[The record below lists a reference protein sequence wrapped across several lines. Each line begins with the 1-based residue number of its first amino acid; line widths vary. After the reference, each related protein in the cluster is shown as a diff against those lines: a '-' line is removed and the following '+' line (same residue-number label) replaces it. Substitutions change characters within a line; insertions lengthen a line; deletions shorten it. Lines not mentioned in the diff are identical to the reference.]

1 MERAGIPTAVI
12 TNLVSIA
19 EQVGAPRIVRGGG
32 IPYPAGDPEFKPDA
46 ERAWRRRLVQRAL
59 DVVATPVER
68 PTVFEV
74 PTTKQ
79 PPTKQSPT
87 KQPEAT
93 EAHRA

>member
-1 MERAGIPTAVI
+1 VERAGIPTAVI

-32 IPYPAGDPEFKPDA
+32 IPYPAGDPELKPDA

-74 PTTKQ
+74 PTTNK
-79 PPTKQSPT
+79 
-87 KQPEAT
+87 PEAT
-93 EAHRA
+93 EAARA